1 MRLYKIVNTENDYDE
16 QPVIYTSELS
26 FEKIQELLDDGFIYF
41 KDGLEIIF
49 DIDSNKF
56 LSEYEPDKELI
67 ILSERIKTELNRDEL
82 ITNLLK

>member
-56 LSEYEPDKELI
+56 LSEYEPDNELI

-82 ITNLLK
+82 ITILLK